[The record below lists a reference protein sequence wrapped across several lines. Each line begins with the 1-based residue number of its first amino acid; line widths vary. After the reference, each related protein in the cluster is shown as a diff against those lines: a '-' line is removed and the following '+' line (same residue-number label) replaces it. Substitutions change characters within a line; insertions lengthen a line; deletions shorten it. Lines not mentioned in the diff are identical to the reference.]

1 MTYSWNDN
9 LYEDI
14 PRLKIIPIIQIIPNT
29 ILEEH
34 RKVHKF
40 LLLKIFEIEFI
51 IENIWKIFA

>member
-1 MTYSWNDN
+1 MASSWNDN

-40 LLLKIFEIEFI
+40 FTIKNL
-51 IENIWKIFA
+51 